1 MNRTVS
7 FQPRFVEFI
16 PRELE
21 AGVLY
26 ISDRFKTASH
36 LCACGCG
43 ERVVTP
49 LTPVDWR
56 VRLAGGKVSLHPS
69 IGNWNYACKSHYWI
83 KNNEVIWGG
92 ALSDSQIAK
101 VQRKDLTDK
110 QAYVREQNRRKSTGH
125 VAPSKGNNGR
135 VLDKIMKLL
144 GL

>member
-1 MNRTVS
+1 MNRTDS
-7 FQPRFVEFI
+7 YHPRFVEFI

-26 ISDRFKTASH
+26 ISEKYKTASH

-56 VRLAGGKVSLHPS
+56 LHVAGGKVSLHPS

-83 KNNEVIWGG
+83 RNNEVIWAGSM
-92 ALSDSQIAK
+92 SDHEIAK
-101 VQRKDLTDK
+101 VQRKDLADK
-110 QAYVREQNRRKSTGH
+110 QAYIREQNRRKSSSH
-125 VAPSKGNNGR
+125 VEPSKRKSWGI
-135 VLDKIMKLL
+135 LDKIKKLL

>member
-1 MNRTVS
+1 MTRMVS

-16 PRELE
+16 PRDLE

-49 LTPVDWR
+49 LTPVDWGLL
-56 VRLAGGKVSLHPS
+56 VAGDKVSLHPS

-83 KNNEVIWGG
+83 NNNEVIWGG
-92 ALSDSQIAK
+92 SLSDLQIAE
-101 VQRKDLTDK
+101 VQRKDLADK
-110 QAYVREQNRRKSTGH
+110 QAYVREQNRNKSSGH
-125 VAPSKGNNGR
+125 VAPSKGKVR
-135 VLDKIMKLL
+135 RILDKIKKFL

>member
-1 MNRTVS
+1 MNRTDS

-21 AGVLY
+21 TGVLY

-49 LTPVDWR
+49 FTPVDWR
-56 VRLAGGKVSLHPS
+56 LRVAGGKVSLYPS

-83 KNNEVIWGG
+83 KNNEVIWAGV
-92 ALSDSQIAK
+92 LSDNEIAE
-101 VQRKDLTDK
+101 VQRKDLADK
-110 QAYVREQNRRKSTGH
+110 QAYVSEQNRRKSSGH
-125 VAPSKGNNGR
+125 VEPSKRKSWGI
-135 VLDKIMKLL
+135 LDKIKKLL
-144 GL
+144 GF

>member
-1 MNRTVS
+1 MSRTTS
-7 FQPRFVEFI
+7 FQPRFVEYI

-49 LTPVDWR
+49 LTPADWKLK
-56 VRLAGGKVSLHPS
+56 VAAGKVSLFPS

-83 KNNEVIWGG
+83 KNNEVVWAG
-92 ALSDSQIAK
+92 ALSGAQIAR
-101 VQRKDLTDK
+101 VQRQDLADK
-110 QAYVREQNRRKSTGH
+110 QAYIREQNIRKSSHH
-125 VAPSKGNNGR
+125 VAPSKDRSQG
-135 VLDKIMKLL
+135 VLHKIKKLF

>member
-56 VRLAGGKVSLHPS
+56 LRVAGGKVSLHPS

-83 KNNEVIWGG
+83 KNNEVIWAGS
-92 ALSDSQIAK
+92 LSRHQIAK
-101 VQRKDLTDK
+101 VQQQDLADK
-110 QAYVREQNRRKSTGH
+110 QAYVREQNRRRSSGQ
-125 VAPSKGNNGR
+125 VAPSKGKNEGI
-135 VLDKIMKLL
+135 LDKLKKLL

>member
-56 VRLAGGKVSLHPS
+56 LRVAGDKVSLHPS

-83 KNNEVIWGG
+83 RNNEVKWAG
-92 ALSDSQIAK
+92 ALSPSQIAK
-101 VQRKDLTDK
+101 IQRRDLADK
-110 QAYVREQNRRKSTGH
+110 QAYVREQDRRGSSARAALSKDKSEG
-125 VAPSKGNNGR
+125 ALN
-135 VLDKIMKLL
+135 KIKKLF
-144 GL
+144 GF